1 MNNNDVLSR
10 NANKTGKE
18 IFNVKEKSTNVSNII
33 SKNKIAQIVAKKIKV
48 IQDKKIVKKNIKKT
62 SNYPNNGA
70 NNIPQKKTFIEMG
83 GANKP
88 SFINNY
94 MNKVKQN
101 DKCPYFYSFIE
112 NNSIPIDKY
121 INKGRFLLNNRKNHI
136 KDNCTFTKFEK
147 TAKKHSTTFIT
158 YNKKEKENLINKQT
172 KNNKNIIESYNNKNI
187 YQKNNISNYSYYI
200 SNLISKKPKIRKK
213 NLNISGKNIKNK
225 TLIKDKIKNNED
237 IDCIFDIVS
246 EHKQSINLLKEEN
259 YNVNKPHEY
268 NMKFSLLKE
277 YEDDGSDN
285 NLNEEKNEKV
295 IIGKIEGYKDIIEL
309 DEINNKIK
317 LNKKAGKEEK
327 KSFLKNKINKKTVKT
342 NKFLENS
349 HFFED
354 DSDDFF
360 ELNFANNYCKT
371 NFNLENIENE
381 YEFEDLPTNEI
392 DNNINK
398 NKLKLFNKDKVIFN
412 W

>member
-1 MNNNDVLSR
+1 
-10 NANKTGKE
+10 
-18 IFNVKEKSTNVSNII
+18 
-33 SKNKIAQIVAKKIKV
+33 
-48 IQDKKIVKKNIKKT
+48 
-62 SNYPNNGA
+62 
-70 NNIPQKKTFIEMG
+70 
-83 GANKP
+83 
-88 SFINNY
+88 
-94 MNKVKQN
+94 
-101 DKCPYFYSFIE
+101 
-112 NNSIPIDKY
+112 
-121 INKGRFLLNNRKNHI
+121 
-136 KDNCTFTKFEK
+136 
-147 TAKKHSTTFIT
+147 
-158 YNKKEKENLINKQT
+158 
-172 KNNKNIIESYNNKNI
+172 
-187 YQKNNISNYSYYI
+187 
-200 SNLISKKPKIRKK
+200 
-213 NLNISGKNIKNK
+213 
-225 TLIKDKIKNNED
+225 
-237 IDCIFDIVS
+237 
-246 EHKQSINLLKEEN
+246 
-259 YNVNKPHEY
+259 
-268 NMKFSLLKE
+268 MKFSLLKE

-317 LNKKAGKEEK
+317 LNKRAGKEEK

-371 NFNLENIENE
+371 NYNLENIEKE

-392 DNNINK
+392 DNKINK

>member
-48 IQDKKIVKKNIKKT
+48 IQDKNIIKKNIKKT

-70 NNIPQKKTFIEMG
+70 NNIPQRKTFIEMNKT
-83 GANKP
+83 NKP

-136 KDNCTFTKFEK
+136 KDNCTFTKIEK
-147 TAKKHSTTFIT
+147 TVKKQSTTFIT

-187 YQKNNISNYSYYI
+187 HQKNNISNYAYFI

-213 NLNISGKNIKNK
+213 NFHVTGKNMKNK
-225 TLIKDKIKNNED
+225 NKILIKDKIKNNED
-237 IDCIFDIVS
+237 IDCIFDISS
-246 EHKQSINLLKEEN
+246 EHKQPITILI
-259 YNVNKPHEY
+259 Y
-268 NMKFSLLKE
+268 
-277 YEDDGSDN
+277 
-285 NLNEEKNEKV
+285 
-295 IIGKIEGYKDIIEL
+295 
-309 DEINNKIK
+309 
-317 LNKKAGKEEK
+317 
-327 KSFLKNKINKKTVKT
+327 
-342 NKFLENS
+342 
-349 HFFED
+349 
-354 DSDDFF
+354 
-360 ELNFANNYCKT
+360 
-371 NFNLENIENE
+371 
-381 YEFEDLPTNEI
+381 
-392 DNNINK
+392 
-398 NKLKLFNKDKVIFN
+398 
-412 W
+412 